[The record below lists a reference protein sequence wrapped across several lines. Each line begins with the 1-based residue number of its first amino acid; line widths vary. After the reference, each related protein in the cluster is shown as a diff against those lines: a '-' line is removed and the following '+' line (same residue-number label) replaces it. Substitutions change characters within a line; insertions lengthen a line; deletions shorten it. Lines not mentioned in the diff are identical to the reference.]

1 MEGGIKQE
9 SKEKQEVIEEIDNLL
24 NILNQIKS
32 QIEND
37 DFDKEEVGLWALTS
51 SLKEFS
57 GGLTDFPKKK

>member
-57 GGLTDFPKKK
+57 GA